1 MLKKLGNIIEKRPW
15 LVISVILLITF
26 GFATLIPSVEMKT
39 EFEDFM
45 PEDEKVE
52 AYIRVMRYFGESQ
65 QPMFLYVEN
74 QQAEHTLSIEA
85 LKEQHH
91 IIEELIKMPEI
102 ESATDITFFI
112 DQICQLEFGQK
123 FEDCT
128 DEQISIAI
136 QDLLKEQNSKT
147 IKILELDDPN
157 EKIEYNRYPRLSKGK
172 SIDELDIKNI
182 DISYSKKTINF
193 SIEVYDLSS
202 FESKIKSPIGLV
214 NVVEWY
220 LDFENLIKPDER
232 LDISY
237 KIAAH
242 VEPKHAIWEVGE
254 GILDNIKRNLLNLRN
269 RELFNVYEKSAILW
283 IKPPGQ
289 EMYFP
294 IKLETG
300 EINFNTRENQ
310 IEISVSKDELGNY
323 GIAPRFGVYE
333 LPAKL
338 SNFKAGTRFY
348 QTSFIGLPWFRVE
361 FNTSYLIN
369 NLGRIINRPLLGS
382 IAGRLLN
389 NFAGLSWEDFNEFFG
404 TIDENMPVPDRI
416 ALKDIESSWIDVDVA
431 PDLDVASNFL
441 FIKPSLYDDLQL
453 GAKGFLSKD
462 YTRPKASLI
471 ILNLNLTSNYEEML
485 ESTRVILKNLEKI
498 DSTNNFVSVEATGD
512 TIISVQM
519 DEVTTEANM
528 IIMPMI
534 FIVILTILFV
544 FFRRPSYI
552 ALPLLALVVSTI
564 WLFGTMVLLDIPFTT
579 MAVAIVPIIM
589 GLGVDYSVHLSHN
602 YRTELSKGRTPGE
615 AIKRS
620 VLEIGTAMFLAM
632 LTTVIAFLS
641 FLSASLPPIRDFGLL
656 LALGILYTFL
666 TAITFQAAIRYVT
679 DRKKKEY
686 KTGKRKSVKL
696 DRVMGKLSKAILCHQ
711 KKVLALILLITLI
724 SAIGASQIKTGFDF
738 EAFVPEN
745 NPAIELF
752 GKIEENFP
760 FSGQS
765 QEYILLEGNVA
776 TVDTLQGIMRTHD
789 NFEDD
794 TYVGRNVDGSAKTT
808 SMYTIIY
815 QAIKNNDSLIS
826 EFNMD
831 KNTVIPRTDQDVE
844 RLFDYLYES
853 TEYGIIVRNMLHR
866 TEDEYDACLIR
877 IFIDLAAENIETK
890 DIGEDL
896 DLLTQEF
903 TDNIDNYGNVE
914 TMLTGQFVITHK
926 ITNSL
931 TESQIISTAISLVL
945 ATIVLIIAYRKPT
958 LGLIAIIP
966 VMISMVW
973 ILGTMYFIGY
983 SLNIMTITVTSLT
996 IGIGIDYA
1004 IHATERFKLVADKT
1018 GNIERAVCETISRT
1032 GGALLIAALTTTLGF
1047 ATLILAPIPPEQ
1059 QFGVILAMTITYSF
1073 ITSVLLL
1080 PLILAKWAKWRKKR
1094 KGFIISPNQAK
1105 KEDLKDFDI
1114 CKCEDRK

>member
-15 LVISVILLITF
+15 LVISVILLITL
-26 GFATLIPSVEMKT
+26 GFATLIPSIEMKT

-45 PEDEKVE
+45 PEDETVE
-52 AYIRVMRYFGESQ
+52 ANMRIMEYFGESQ
-65 QPMFLYVEN
+65 QPMFLYVES
-74 QQAEHTLSIEA
+74 QQATHTLSIEA
-85 LKEQHH
+85 LKEQHY
-91 IIEELIKMPEI
+91 IINELIKMPEI

-123 FEDCT
+123 FRDCT
-128 DEQISIAI
+128 DEQINIAI
-136 QDLLKEQNSKT
+136 QDLLEEHNSKT
-147 IKILELDDPN
+147 IRILDVDDSN
-157 EKIEYNRYPRLSKGK
+157 EKIEYNRYPGISKGK
-172 SIDELDIKNI
+172 SIDELDIKNF
-182 DISYSKKTINF
+182 DIGYDKKTINF

-202 FESKIKSPIGLV
+202 FESKIKSPINLV
-214 NVVEWY
+214 NVIEWY
-220 LDFENLIKPDER
+220 LDFDNLIKPDER

-242 VEPKHAIWEVGE
+242 IEPKHAVWGVGD
-254 GILDNIKRNLLNLRN
+254 GILDNIKRNLLSLRN
-269 RELFNVYEKSAILW
+269 RELFNVYEKSVILW
-283 IKPPGQ
+283 IKPPDQ
-289 EMYFP
+289 DMYFP
-294 IKLETG
+294 ITLETG
-300 EINFNTRENQ
+300 EINFNIEENQ
-310 IEISVSKDELGNY
+310 IEISVSKDDLANY
-323 GIAPRFGVYE
+323 GVAPCFGVYE

-348 QTSFIGLPWFRVE
+348 QTPFIRLPWFRVE

-369 NLGRIINRPLLGS
+369 NLEKIINRPLLGG

-389 NFAGLSWEDFNEFFG
+389 SFAGLSWQDFDEFFG
-404 TIDENMPVPDRI
+404 TIDENMPLPDRI

-431 PDLDVASNFL
+431 PNSDFASNVL

-462 YTRPKASLI
+462 YTRPVASLI
-471 ILNLNLTSNYEEML
+471 ILNLNLTGSYEETL
-485 ESTRVILKNLEKI
+485 ESTREILKSLEKI
-498 DSTNNFVSVEATGD
+498 DSTNNFISVEATGD
-512 TIISVQM
+512 SVISVQI

-534 FIVILTILFV
+534 FIVIITILFV

-564 WLFGTMVLLDIPFTT
+564 WLFGTMVLLDKPFTT
-579 MAVAIVPIIM
+579 IAVALVPIIM

-615 AIKRS
+615 AIKKS

-656 LALGILYTFL
+656 LALGIFYTFI
-666 TAITFQAAIRYVT
+666 TAITFQAAIRYVV

-686 KTGKRKSVKL
+686 KTGKKKSIKL
-696 DRVMGKLSKAILCHQ
+696 DVLMGKLSKIILCHQ
-711 KKVLALILLITLI
+711 KKILALILLITLV

-738 EAFVPEN
+738 ESFVPED

-760 FSGQS
+760 FSGQN
-765 QEYILLEGNVA
+765 QEYILLEGSVA
-776 TVDTLQGIMRTHD
+776 TVDSLEGIIRTHD
-789 NFEDD
+789 NLEDD
-794 TYVGRNVDGSAKTT
+794 TYVGRNVDGSAKTS
-808 SMYTIIY
+808 SMYTIIN
-815 QAIKNNDSLIS
+815 QAVKNNATLID
-826 EFNMD
+826 EFNLD
-831 KNTVIPRTDQDVE
+831 RTTGIPRTDQDVE
-844 RLFDYLYES
+844 HLFDYLYES
-853 TEYGIIVRNMLHR
+853 EEYGILVRNTLHR
-866 TEDEYDACLIR
+866 TNGEYDACLIR
-877 IFIDLAAENIETK
+877 IFIDMAAENIETE
-890 DIGEDL
+890 DLGEDL
-896 DLLTQEF
+896 ELLTEEF
-903 TDNIDNYGNVE
+903 TDDIENYGDVE
-914 TMLTGQFVITHK
+914 AIVTGQFVITHR

-958 LGLIAIIP
+958 LGLIVIIP

-973 ILGTMYFIGY
+973 ILGTMYFAGY
-983 SLNIMTITVTSLT
+983 SLNMLTITVTSLT
-996 IGIGIDYA
+996 VGIGIDYA

-1018 GNIERAVCETISRT
+1018 GDIELAVCETISQT

-1047 ATLILAPIPPEQ
+1047 AVLIFAPIPPQ
-1059 QFGVILAMTITYSF
+1059 VQFGVILAMTITYSF

-1094 KGFIISPNQAK
+1094 KGFIISPTRAK
-1105 KEDLKDFDI
+1105 KEELEDFDN
-1114 CKCEDRK
+1114 CKCEVEK